1 MPFVRLEKQA
11 AVGHIVL
18 DRPPANSY
26 DKAFLD
32 DLSAAIDETR
42 FDPAIKAIVVRSAS
56 ERFFSAGADVKMFAA
71 TDADYQMAFVVHANE
86 IMSKLE
92 RTPKVVFAAINGHC
106 LGGGLEI
113 ALCCDARYAAEGTY
127 NIGLPEVTLGVLP
140 GTGGTQ
146 RLPRLIGRQRALD
159 LMLRGVSVPPAEA
172 KEIGILDAVVP
183 AAELQAFVQ
192 DHAATLASGPTL
204 AIGQIKLAA
213 VLGAGMPFAAAML
226 YEHQAVGRLFASDDF
241 KEGVKAFSEKRT
253 PDYTGR

>member
-1 MPFVRLEKQA
+1 VPVVRLEKQA

-32 DLSAAIDETR
+32 DLSAAIDEAR
-42 FDPAIKAIVVRSAS
+42 FDSGVKAIVVRSAS

-92 RTPKVVFAAINGHC
+92 RTPKVVFAAIGGHC
-106 LGGGLEI
+106 LGGGLEL

-159 LMLRGVSVPPAEA
+159 LMLRGASLKPAEA
-172 KEIGILDAVVP
+172 REAGIVDAVVP
-183 AAELQAFVQ
+183 AGELVSFVQ
-192 DHAATLASGPTL
+192 DHAAKLSTGPTL
-204 AIGQIKLAA
+204 AIGQIKLAT
-213 VLGAGMPFAAAML
+213 VLGSGMPFAAAML

-241 KEGVKAFSEKRT
+241 TEGVTAFSEKRP